1 MVVETWIIW
10 TRRDTGL
17 QCYGI
22 MGRGKKLGP
31 GLRKL
36 TWLCGWVPGR
46 GMASIQ
52 YTVFKGVMKAA

>member
-10 TRRDTGL
+10 ARRNTGL
-17 QCYGI
+17 PCYRI
-22 MGRGKKLGP
+22 MGKGKKLGP

-36 TWLCGWVPGR
+36 TQFCGWLPGR

-52 YTVFKGVMKAA
+52 YLLFKG